1 MGGCFDRFYGNV
13 RLGGPAYAASRAIP
27 TCWAPIHPKA
37 MITILDPA
45 DIDTWLRGSYDD
57 IVRLQKS
64 YDPAK
69 MTVRGPV
76 FATRSKER

>member
-1 MGGCFDRFYGNV
+1 M
-13 RLGGPAYAASRAIP
+13 LGADPPKSDDHDPGP
-27 TCWAPIHPKA
+27 
-37 MITILDPA
+37 

-57 IVRLQKS
+57 IVRLQKP

>member
-1 MGGCFDRFYGNV
+1 
-13 RLGGPAYAASRAIP
+13 
-27 TCWAPIHPKA
+27 
-37 MITILDPA
+37 MITILDLA

-57 IVRLQKS
+57 IVSLQKP